1 MQFPECTEENNNP
14 KITIIDKGSNNNKS
28 KVIFKNPN
36 RKKVKIIQVE
46 DCVIPKGTKGGR
58 CDYLIKLD
66 DKSNKQSDLLL
77 VFIELK
83 GHDVAKAISQLIDSI
98 NYIKQQ
104 CSSITSYQI
113 DCIICCT
120 KCPFHSTRIQNEQKK
135 FRAKYKANLKIR
147 SGEMEYSI

>member
-1 MQFPECTEENNNP
+1 MLFPECTEENNNP
-14 KITIIDKGSNNNKS
+14 KITIIDKSSKNNKS
-28 KVIFKNPN
+28 KVILENRN
-36 RKKVKIIQVE
+36 RKKVKIIEIE

-66 DKSNKQSDLLL
+66 DKLDKQSDLIL

-83 GHDVAKAISQLIDSI
+83 GNDVAKAITQLIDSI

-113 DCIICCT
+113 NCIICCT
-120 KCPFHSTRIQNEQKK
+120 RCPLNSTQVQNEQKK
-135 FRAKYKANLKIR
+135 FKTKYKANLKIR